1 MTKLELQYELERPL
15 SDDDA
20 VAVAD
25 IHSVYGFMRVTLA
38 SSMDRIAVDY
48 DASRLSE
55 RDVES
60 WLIRYRIPIKREPP
74 ALPM

>member
-25 IHSVYGFMRVTLA
+25 IHSVYGFMRVRLA
-38 SSMDRIAVDY
+38 ASMDRISVDY

-55 RDVES
+55 KDVEN
-60 WLIRYRIPIKREPP
+60 WLIRYRIPIKRELV
-74 ALPM
+74 AVPM

>member
-1 MTKLELQYELERPL
+1 MTKLELEYELERPL

-38 SSMDRIAVDY
+38 PSMDRITVEY

-55 RDVES
+55 RDVEN
-60 WLIRYRIPIKREPP
+60 WLIRYRIPIKREP
-74 ALPM
+74 AAVPM

>member
-1 MTKLELQYELERPL
+1 MTKLQLQYELERPL

-25 IHSVYGFMRVTLA
+25 IHAVYGFMRVTLA
-38 SSMDRIAVDY
+38 PSMDRITVDY

-55 RDVES
+55 KEVEN
-60 WLIRYRIPIKREPP
+60 WLIRYPIPIKREPVAVP
-74 ALPM
+74 L

>member
-15 SDDDA
+15 TDDDA

-38 SSMDRIAVDY
+38 PSMDRITVDY

-55 RDVES
+55 KDVEN
-60 WLIRYRIPIKREPP
+60 WLIRYRIPIKREPIAVP
-74 ALPM
+74 L